1 MTFTNLTMQEISVLD
16 VTQIDPA
23 EFATLNNMQLL
34 VFTPIQLNAMTAAQ
48 KQAYDTALANAN

>member
-1 MTFTNLTMQEISVLD
+1 MQEISVLD